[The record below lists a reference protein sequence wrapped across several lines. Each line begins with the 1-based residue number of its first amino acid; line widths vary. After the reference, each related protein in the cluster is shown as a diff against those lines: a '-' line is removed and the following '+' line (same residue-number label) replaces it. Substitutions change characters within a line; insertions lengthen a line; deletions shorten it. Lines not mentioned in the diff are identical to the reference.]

1 MRNEEKKEREEKHPG
16 PDACASPDIDPAIVS
31 FIVHRY
37 ITKLIRPLERKTEVS
52 AGGNGS
58 GTTGCE

>member
-1 MRNEEKKEREEKHPG
+1 MRNKEKKEREEKRPS
-16 PDACASPDIDPAIVS
+16 PDVCASPDIDPAIVS

-37 ITKLIRPLERKTEVS
+37 SAKLIRHLERRKELS

-58 GTTGCE
+58 GTTGYE